1 MCIRDRLDAK
11 GEWATVFVAPDR
23 PVEVTRLQA
32 VTNFQH
38 KVEWPEHAKATRSSE
53 RLACL
58 EAKLGANGSLGDAV
72 GALLQAPLFQASY
85 LRGYGTLYTAAYRPA
100 KRQVELLWPGVPAWQ
115 QSVAAFAPGQ
125 REITYTSS
133 GE

>member
-1 MCIRDRLDAK
+1 
-11 GEWATVFVAPDR
+11 VFVAPDR
-23 PVEVTRLQA
+23 PVEVTRHQA

-38 KVEWPEHAKATRSSE
+38 KVEWPEHAKATRSPE

-58 EAKLGANGSLGDAV
+58 EAKLAANGPLDDAV
-72 GALLQAPLFQASY
+72 GALLQPPLFQASY

-100 KRQVELLWPGVPAWQ
+100 TRQVELHWPGLQPWQ
-115 QSVAAFAPGQ
+115 QSVGAFAAGQ